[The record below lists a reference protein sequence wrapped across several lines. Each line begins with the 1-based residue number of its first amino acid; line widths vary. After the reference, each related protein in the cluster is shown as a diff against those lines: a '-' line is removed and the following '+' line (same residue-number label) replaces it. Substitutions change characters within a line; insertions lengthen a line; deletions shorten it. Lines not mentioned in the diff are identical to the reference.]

1 MASLLRPCR
10 QGQEA
15 RVSINK
21 KSEVKSMAE
30 VKLYSIRDLV
40 AGECGPI
47 FTAKNDGVAIRQVC
61 AMMHDVV
68 DVADYALYCVG
79 TFDIEEMVLVDKTPY
94 EIDFHFLHA
103 QYSKKI
109 EEIKARQTYI
119 SEVKS

>member
-1 MASLLRPCR
+1 
-10 QGQEA
+10 
-15 RVSINK
+15 
-21 KSEVKSMAE
+21 MAE

-61 AMMHDVV
+61 MMMHDVV

-79 TFDIEEMVLVDKTPY
+79 TFDTEEMVFMEKTPY
-94 EIDFHFLHA
+94 EVDFYILYK
-103 QYSKKI
+103 QYFQKL
-109 EEIKARQTYI
+109 EELKARQTYI

>member
-1 MASLLRPCR
+1 
-10 QGQEA
+10 
-15 RVSINK
+15 
-21 KSEVKSMAE
+21 MAE

-79 TFDIEEMVLVDKTPY
+79 TFDTEEMVLVDKTPH
-94 EIDFHFLHA
+94 EIDFHFIYS
-103 QYSKKI
+103 QYVKKL
-109 EEIKARQTYI
+109 EELKAKNTYI
-119 SEVKS
+119 SEVK